1 MASTSQRRPVFSTA
15 AGTRVEAFG
24 PGEWALLS
32 GVALIWGSAFFL
44 IEIALEAF
52 RPGLI
57 TAGRVGLGFLTLSA
71 FPRARRAVDRGD
83 WPRIVVLGMTWVAIP
98 FTLFPI
104 AQQHIDSAL
113 TGMLNALMPIFAAL
127 FAAAFLRAMPRPVHL
142 VGIALG
148 FGGAIAI
155 SFPALGSSSSS
166 AYGVGLI
173 AAATVFYGLSINLAV
188 PLQQRYGALPVMAR
202 ALGVAT
208 IATLPFGLASLDG
221 SAWDV
226 WAVVSVGTLGMFGTG
241 FAFVMMAGLA
251 GRVGATRGGVAI
263 YFIPIVSIAL
273 GVAFL
278 DETVQVIQLL
288 GTAVVLLGAWL
299 TSRREHVRGASPH
312 RGEGGT

>member
-1 MASTSQRRPVFSTA
+1 MASTSERRPVFTTA
-15 AGTRVEAFG
+15 AGTRGEAFG

-44 IEIALEAF
+44 IEIALEGF

-71 FPRARRAVDRGD
+71 FPRARAAVDRAD
-83 WPRIVVLGMTWVAIP
+83 WPRIAVLGLTWVAIP

-127 FAAAFLRAMPRPVHL
+127 FAAAFLRTMPRPVHL
-142 VGIALG
+142 FGITLG
-148 FGGAIAI
+148 FVGAVAI

-166 AYGVGLI
+166 AFGVALI
-173 AAATVFYGLSINLAV
+173 AAATLFYGLSINLAV

-208 IATLPFGLASLDG
+208 LATLPFGLGSLNG
-221 SAWDV
+221 STWDV
-226 WAVVSVGTLGMFGTG
+226 WAMVSVGTLGIFATG
-241 FAFVMMAGLA
+241 LAFVLMAALV
-251 GRVGATRGGVAI
+251 GRVGPTRGGVAI

-278 DETVQVIQLL
+278 SETVSIGQLA
-288 GTAVVLLGAWL
+288 GTALVLLGAWL
-299 TSRREHVRGASPH
+299 TSRRERAVS
-312 RGEGGT
+312 